1 MKKKHLIIG
10 IFSIVLFASCTKDV
24 KQEEQELLSVSNQ
37 ENFFEKLN
45 ISPGSFVPGELL
57 VKFKKGRTQTSK
69 QNAFARISG
78 SPLELIITSAMKT
91 FGNDEGIYLV
101 KTSLETKDAINTM
114 RSMDDVEYAE
124 PNYIY
129 THDATSNDTY
139 YTNGSLWGMYGLTT
153 SPANQFGSGA
163 GAAWG
168 AGKTGAATVVVG
180 IIDEGIQV
188 EHPDLKGNIWVNP
201 HDPIDGKDND
211 GNGYIDDINGWDF
224 DGNNNTVYDGGSR
237 GSLDKHGTH
246 VAGTIGARSNS
257 TGVVGVNWNVKMIS
271 CKFLGRRGGTTANA
285 IKAVDYLTDLKT
297 RHGIDLV
304 ASNNSWGGGGSSQA
318 LLEAIARGAKANILF
333 IAAAGNG
340 GSDGVGDDNDKV
352 ATYPSNY
359 NTNGVLGAT
368 FDAVITVASITLS
381 GAKSSFSNYGATTVD
396 LGAPGSGINSTLPP
410 NTYGS
415 YSGTS
420 MATPHVTGGA
430 ALRAAHSGDRGS
442 VLKNTI
448 LTAARNTNTSSL
460 SGSTSVETK
469 GRLNVSGF

>member
-168 AGKTGAATVVVG
+168 AGKTGAATVV
-180 IIDEGIQV
+180 
-188 EHPDLKGNIWVNP
+188 
-201 HDPIDGKDND
+201 
-211 GNGYIDDINGWDF
+211 
-224 DGNNNTVYDGGSR
+224 
-237 GSLDKHGTH
+237 
-246 VAGTIGARSNS
+246 
-257 TGVVGVNWNVKMIS
+257 
-271 CKFLGRRGGTTANA
+271 
-285 IKAVDYLTDLKT
+285 
-297 RHGIDLV
+297 
-304 ASNNSWGGGGSSQA
+304 
-318 LLEAIARGAKANILF
+318 
-333 IAAAGNG
+333 
-340 GSDGVGDDNDKV
+340 
-352 ATYPSNY
+352 
-359 NTNGVLGAT
+359 
-368 FDAVITVASITLS
+368 
-381 GAKSSFSNYGATTVD
+381 
-396 LGAPGSGINSTLPP
+396 
-410 NTYGS
+410 
-415 YSGTS
+415 
-420 MATPHVTGGA
+420 
-430 ALRAAHSGDRGS
+430 
-442 VLKNTI
+442 
-448 LTAARNTNTSSL
+448 
-460 SGSTSVETK
+460 
-469 GRLNVSGF
+469 